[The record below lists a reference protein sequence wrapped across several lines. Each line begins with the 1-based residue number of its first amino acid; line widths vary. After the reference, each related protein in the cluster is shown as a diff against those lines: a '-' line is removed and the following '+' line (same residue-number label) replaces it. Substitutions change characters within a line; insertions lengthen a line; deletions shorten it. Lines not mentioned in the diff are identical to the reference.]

1 MIYGERTIQ
10 RERETQIKN
19 FRSAF
24 DGEFK
29 LSVQIERKKKK
40 KKAAITM
47 TKGYIASDFSLL
59 PNDTI

>member
-29 LSVQIERKKKK
+29 LSVQIERKEKKK
-40 KKAAITM
+40 TAITM

>member
-29 LSVQIERKKKK
+29 LSVQIERKE